1 MFIIFPRRSRPNV
14 NDIDYR
20 RNQRALRW
28 VLGFLVGAGLLVG
41 VGKSIIEAQ
50 IPKAAKR
57 DAATLGEIVLKDVP
71 HSTFG
76 YLRSALSPLS
86 PAPAIEDCVGG
97 GRAAGEKVQYY
108 NCKKA
113 IWGRGQ
119 LFMAIFVTRQGF
131 YAPKNISDD
140 RPVAGIRINSEF
152 RGTLCGKSMR
162 EVMDSRSACGA
173 QPEIERNGNGTSFI
187 YVGLRRDSVNRPI
200 Y

>member
-20 RNQRALRW
+20 RNQRAFRW
-28 VLGFLVGAGLLVG
+28 VIGALVGAGLLVG
-41 VGKSIIEAQ
+41 VGKIIIAAQ
-50 IPKAAKR
+50 IPKAAKQ
-57 DAATLGEIVLKDVP
+57 DAATLGEIALKDVP

-97 GRAAGEKVQYY
+97 GQATAVRYY
-108 NCKKA
+108 NCKLA
-113 IWGRGQ
+113 TWGRGQ

-131 YAPKNISDD
+131 YAPKNVSDD
-140 RPVAGIRINSEF
+140 RQVAGLRINSEF

-162 EVMDSRSACGA
+162 EVMDSGTACGA
-173 QPEIERNGNGTSFI
+173 QAEIEKNGNRASFI

>member
-1 MFIIFPRRSRPNV
+1 MFVIFPRRSRPNV

-28 VLGFLVGAGLLVG
+28 VLGSLVG
-41 VGKSIIEAQ
+41 VGLLVSVGKMIIAAQ
-50 IPKAAKR
+50 IPRAAKR

-76 YLRSALSPLS
+76 DLRSALSPLS

-97 GRAAGEKVQYY
+97 EPGAKVRYY
-108 NCKKA
+108 NCKMA

-119 LFMAIFVTRQGF
+119 LFMAIFISRQGF
-131 YAPKNISDD
+131 WAPKDISDD
-140 RPVAGIRINSEF
+140 RPVAGIRINSIF

-162 EVMDSRSACGA
+162 EVMDSGTACGA
-173 QPEIERNGNGTSFI
+173 RAEIENGNGASFI

>member
-1 MFIIFPRRSRPNV
+1 MFAVI
-14 NDIDYR
+14 
-20 RNQRALRW
+20 
-28 VLGFLVGAGLLVG
+28 GG
-41 VGKSIIEAQ
+41 VYTTISLA
-50 IPKAAKR
+50 KAAKR
-57 DAATLGEIVLKDVP
+57 DAAVSGGIVLKDVP

-86 PAPAIEDCVGG
+86 PAPAIEDCIGG
-97 GRAAGEKVQYY
+97 APEAKVRYY

-113 IWGRGQ
+113 TWGRGQ

-131 YAPKNISDD
+131 YAPKVVSDD

-162 EVMDSRSACGA
+162 EVMDSGTACGA
-173 QPEIERNGNGTSFI
+173 QAEIEKNGNRASFI